1 MTIKKTLVM
10 FLILMTSAIG
20 RSANGTIADLP
31 AQLRDSL
38 LRDAAC
44 NDAPDADTARARL
57 LESQVDIQEIHGSP
71 GGLIASPQGSCAC
84 AGSTCSTYVYRK
96 DGQSYRLGF
105 KGEFTSLHPMKI
117 YKRGM
122 PSLTAKLQINETLA
136 ETTVYDWSGQNYE
149 ASLCATVT
157 QGRNQRLPSIA
168 RHECGKAH

>member
-10 FLILMTSAIG
+10 FLILMTTAIG
-20 RSANGTIADLP
+20 RSANGTIADLSV
-31 AQLRDSL
+31 QLRDSL
-38 LRDAAC
+38 LRDASC
-44 NDAPDADTARARL
+44 KDAPEAGTARARL
-57 LESQVDIQEIHGSP
+57 LESQVDVQEIHGGP
-71 GGLIASPQGSCAC
+71 GGLIASVQGSCAC
-84 AGSTCSTYVYRK
+84 TGSTCSTYVYMK

-122 PSLTAKLQINETLA
+122 QSLTGRLQISDTQA
-136 ETTVYDWSGQNYE
+136 ETTVYDWNGQNYE